1 MKIKD
6 LKDVA
11 YSVHGY
17 TQMAVLYNQST
28 QMDVATGS
36 VDYIIKEYG
45 EWELT
50 RLQAHNGLLILEV
63 RL

>member
-1 MKIKD
+1 MKIKE
-6 LKDVA
+6 LKGLCF
-11 YSVHGY
+11 SNHGLV
-17 TQMAVLYNQST
+17 QMAVLYNYNT

-36 VDYIIKEYG
+36 IEYIIRDYG

-50 RLQAHNGLLILEV
+50 RIQAHNSLLVLEV